1 MQSSAPLRGTS
12 KVLAPRNSVSQ
23 AFSRR
28 ASSAPFTS
36 HPISVP
42 AAQSPA
48 SQLRQSLPSQP
59 KLRQDFSTQPLKMSR
74 MPASHGHNEACCNI
88 PPVVSKGYQAK
99 GTYEKI
105 GDFKTYV
112 TGPAD
117 ATKAIVIVYDI
128 FGYFDQTIQGAD
140 ILAYGDKNQKYKV
153 FMPDLFHGVPCP
165 IEIYPPD
172 NEDKQ
177 KQLGAF
183 FGKYPLPR

>member
-1 MQSSAPLRGTS
+1 MTAARPGSTQLPSLTRTTSRPTSSMQSSAPLRGTS

-105 GDFKTYV
+105 GDFKTCKSHFRGQAEPM
-112 TGPAD
+112 TCC
-117 ATKAIVIVYDI
+117 T
-128 FGYFDQTIQGAD
+128 
-140 ILAYGDKNQKYKV
+140 
-153 FMPDLFHGVPCP
+153 PC
-165 IEIYPPD
+165 
-172 NEDKQ
+172 
-177 KQLGAF
+177 
-183 FGKYPLPR
+183 